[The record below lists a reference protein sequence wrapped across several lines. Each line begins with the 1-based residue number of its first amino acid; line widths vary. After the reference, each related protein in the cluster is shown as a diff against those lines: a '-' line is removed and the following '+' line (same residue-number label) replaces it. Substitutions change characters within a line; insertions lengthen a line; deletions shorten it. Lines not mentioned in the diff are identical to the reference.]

1 MLPKTESPGRILCL
15 LGMCVAFAGIGTGH
29 LSRYFIYLDVF
40 SHLTI
45 HFAIAAIALGW
56 AFLVPKHRLFTAVTL
71 MLAGMLALG
80 LWPDRYSRELPPRS
94 EAGAP
99 SGFRELRVM
108 SFNTWQRNR
117 QQDAI
122 RLLIEQ
128 QDPDVVFLAEASRFD
143 QLMINEMK
151 QEFPYQ
157 YPSSVQPA
165 GFRLLLISRYPLR
178 DVVLRGLWDGPV
190 FARASLGPE
199 WGNLTIVGTHTIRA
213 PRVRAQW
220 NQIKAFARYVAA
232 IPAPRLVMG
241 DFNATPYSRMS
252 AEMVQV
258 TGLKQRSILPTWPA
272 GGWRLPQIA
281 IDHMFAEQSL
291 LFPDG
296 VIVGTSA
303 GSDHLPILARIWVPV
318 TTIDGKRQG
327 KPANDR

>member
-29 LSRYFIYLDVF
+29 LSKYFIYLDVF

-56 AFLVPKHRLFTAVTL
+56 AFLMPKHRLFTAVTL

-80 LWPDRYSRELPPRS
+80 LWPDLYPRQLPPRAAS
-94 EAGAP
+94 DTPAGY
-99 SGFRELRVM
+99 SELRVM
-108 SFNTWQRNR
+108 SFNKWMRNT
-117 QQDAI
+117 DTEAI
-122 RLLIEQ
+122 QMQIEL
-128 QDPDVVFLAEASRFD
+128 QDPDVVFLAEASRKD
-143 QLMINEMK
+143 QVMIRELSE
-151 QEFPYQ
+151 QFPYQ
-157 YPSSVQPA
+157 YPSSIAPR
-165 GFRLLLISRYPLR
+165 GFRLLLISRYPLHG
-178 DVVLRGLWDGPV
+178 VVLRGLWDGPV

-220 NQIKAFARYVAA
+220 NQITAFARYVAA
-232 IPAPRLVMG
+232 IPAPRLVVG

-258 TGLKQRSILPTWPA
+258 TGLKQRSILPSWPA
-272 GGWRLPQIA
+272 NGWYLPQVA
-281 IDHMFAEQSL
+281 IDHMFAERSL

-296 VIVGTSA
+296 VIVGTNA
-303 GSDHLPILARIWVPV
+303 GSDHLPVLARIWVPV
-318 TTIDGKRQG
+318 TRSEPKHERE
-327 KPANDR
+327 ARR